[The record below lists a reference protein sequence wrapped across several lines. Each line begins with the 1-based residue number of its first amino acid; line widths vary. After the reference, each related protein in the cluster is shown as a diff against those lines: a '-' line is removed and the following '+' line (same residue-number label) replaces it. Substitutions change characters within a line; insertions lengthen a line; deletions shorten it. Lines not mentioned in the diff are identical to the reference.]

1 MTIIHTLCQG
11 GQGGISS
18 ALRPHRTGAVFSI
31 LSGAVIR
38 VVCALLT
45 WQERAN
51 QRRNLA
57 SLDDRMLRD
66 IGIDRAAARREAE
79 KPFWQA

>member
-1 MTIIHTLCQG
+1 
-11 GQGGISS
+11 
-18 ALRPHRTGAVFSI
+18 LRPYRTGAVFSI
-31 LSGAVIR
+31 LSGVVIR

-45 WQERAN
+45 WRERAR

-57 SLDDRMLRD
+57 SLDDRMLKD
-66 IGIDRAAARREAE
+66 IGIDRATARKEAD